1 MVKIN
6 EAINLAKNVLKMH
19 EFLKTLGCE
28 NEKLAEKVMNNF
40 LFNSVIKEKEFNDND
55 IREFIK
61 GYKFYGTLFDLY
73 EDKFKNDTNKS
84 EFYIIEYTDKNYHNW
99 IVEETKDSLDE
110 VVEFFAERMSIKNI
124 KEAVIKNK
132 NGKAVRLNSEWFDP
146 SKFDKEKLYCYIN
159 GGFYNIY

>member
-1 MVKIN
+1 MY
-6 EAINLAKNVLKMH
+6 EY
-19 EFLKTLGCE
+19 LKTLGCE

-73 EDKFKNDTNKS
+73 EDKFKNDTNENTNNKS

-110 VVEFFAERMSIKNI
+110 VVEFLTESF
-124 KEAVIKNK
+124 KNK
-132 NGKAVRLNSEWFDP
+132 NGKAVRLDSEWFDP

-159 GGFYNIY
+159 GAFYNIY